1 MGGTPQPALGRARS
15 EKVKPQERRRTSSKV
30 AGPGLG
36 GVCVESFEELWT
48 QWFRFGQSVTL
59 RRGESCLDGWS

>member
-15 EKVKPQERRRTSSKV
+15 EKVNTQENFQDGCG
-30 AGPGLG
+30 AGV

-48 QWFRFGQSVTL
+48 QWFRLGQSVTS
-59 RRGESCLDGWS
+59 RRGESCLDRWS